1 MSIENIDENENPS
14 YQLGTDIADD
24 DSLPPLEIKAPPGF
38 LRFFPP
44 VIKQIAELGAQF
56 KMETDGALYIE
67 GFYRNGPMKI
77 DFEGETV
84 IAVDRRGRK
93 TPITHFDD
101 LVQLNFQWWRISNG
115 RSGYV
120 VPERPWIDQFIEKKW
135 VKRKVIFEPLETIDS
150 DKDEND
156 LS

>member
-1 MSIENIDENENPS
+1 MSTEHIDENENPS

>member
-1 MSIENIDENENPS
+1 MSIENIDENAA
-14 YQLGTDIADD
+14 YQLGTDYVEDD
-24 DSLPPLEIKAPPGF
+24 VLPPLEIKAPPGF

-56 KMETDGALYIE
+56 KMEADGALYIE

-77 DFEGETV
+77 DFEGE
-84 IAVDRRGRK
+84 AVVAIDKRGRK

-101 LVQLNFQWWRISNG
+101 LVQLNFSWWRLSNG

-135 VKRKVIFEPLETIDS
+135 VKRKVIFEPIELVEGS
-150 DKDEND
+150 DKADDQE
-156 LS
+156 